1 MQNEYSLHF
10 ALALWSV
17 ILGAFLCSVY
27 DIFRLFRLN
36 KRQNNVVLFINDISF
51 CLIATLCFMLLF
63 FNLSHG
69 RMRAY
74 AFVLAVVGFL
84 IWRFTVSYVVMNVMQ
99 RLFDFVSRCLNSAKM
114 RACKALALLSRRIY
128 TRFYC
133 RRSISA
139 VYKLALKRK
148 EDNNGKETDTQ

>member
-10 ALALWSV
+10 VLALWSV

-27 DIFRLFRLN
+27 DIFRLFRLR
-36 KRQNNVVLFINDISF
+36 KRQNNAILFINDILF

-63 FNLSHG
+63 FNLSYG

-74 AFVLAVVGFL
+74 AFVLAAIGFL
-84 IWRFTVSYVVMNVMQ
+84 IWRFTVSYIVMTVMQ

-114 RACKALALLSRRIY
+114 RVGKALALLARRIY

-133 RRSISA
+133 RRSISS
-139 VYKLALKRK
+139 VQKLVLKRK